1 MKEKKAGRR
10 KRSEDGLLERSRN
23 KRKKKEFWEYI
34 ETFDIVGLTETW
46 IDEQTEWKRVKGK
59 LPSGFRWE
67 IQGAIK
73 KRIRGELAE
82 ETLNN

>member
-1 MKEKKAGRR
+1 MVFWNVAEIMKE
-10 KRSEDGLLERSRN
+10 D
-23 KRKKKEFWEYI
+23 KEFWEYI

-46 IDEQTEWKRVKGK
+46 IEQTEWERVKAK

-73 KRIRGELAE
+73 EKNKGRASGGDP
-82 ETLNN
+82 